1 MIDWLFVARHALWIC
16 GAAIA
21 VAAWSFGRVEGFGP
35 ACRVALRIGALLFCV
50 GFAFATAALWQ
61 ALIWSALALFAV
73 FETWR
78 TLAWHQ
84 QRL

>member
-1 MIDWLFVARHALWIC
+1 VIDWLFVARHALWIC

-21 VAAWSFGRVEGFGP
+21 LAAWSIGRVEGFGI
-35 ACRVALRIGALLFCV
+35 ACRVALRLGALLFCV
-50 GFAFATAALWQ
+50 GFAFTTALWQ
-61 ALIWSALALFAV
+61 ALIWSALALFAA